1 MRQHRTCSSPECLAF
16 TVTCLLPPPMMGSS
30 GVKGESVPKETMN
43 PVFLFEVIHTTV
55 VPALT
60 QKN

>member
-1 MRQHRTCSSPECLAF
+1 
-16 TVTCLLPPPMMGSS
+16 MMGSS

-43 PVFLFEVIHTTV
+43 PVFLFEVIHMTV